1 MPGASVSHSLVTQVT
16 CAQPGRPAA
25 AAAAARMVRAVW
37 AGGGRGSLRWMN
49 GKIAAPEEEVTS
61 SGPRNGFKL

>member
-1 MPGASVSHSLVTQVT
+1 MPSQGGLLLLLLLLHECSGLCGQ
-16 CAQPGRPAA
+16 
-25 AAAAARMVRAVW
+25 
-37 AGGGRGSLRWMN
+37 AGGGGSLRWMN